1 MIQVSNDIHPGVTTI
16 RIDRPAVRN
25 ALDAAVA
32 VALTDAIQSA
42 DQDPNTKVIVLTG
55 TGNTF
60 SAGADL
66 AALQRLAS
74 ATFEDNLAD
83 SRTLAALFEAIYQAS
98 KPTVARVNGHA
109 IAGGCG
115 LAAVCD
121 FVVAEPGVKFGFTE
135 VRIGFVPAI
144 ISVYLLESFH
154 EAGIRRAFL
163 TGEVFD
169 TAHAKSMGLVSHVAE
184 PGGLDAATKEL
195 VTALGR
201 DASSAAVAETK
212 RLLRARH
219 AEDHATRLEDA
230 VQLNARARGTAEC
243 RAGVAAFLE
252 KSSFPWASEW
262 DANS

>member
-1 MIQVSNDIHPGVTTI
+1 MIQVSNEIHPGVTTI

-25 ALDAAVA
+25 ALDATVA
-32 VALTDAIQSA
+32 VALTDAIKSA

-74 ATFEDNLAD
+74 ASFEDNLTD
-83 SRTLAALFEAIYQAS
+83 SRTLAVLFEALYQANT
-98 KPTVARVNGHA
+98 PTVARVNGHA

-144 ISVYLLESFH
+144 ISVYLLESFP
-154 EAGIRRAFL
+154 EARIRRAFL

-169 TAHAKSMGLVSHVAE
+169 TAHARSIGLVSHVAE
-184 PGGLDAATKEL
+184 PGGLDDLTKEL

-201 DASSAAVAETK
+201 DASGAAVAETK
-212 RLLRARH
+212 RLLRGRH
-219 AEDHATRLEDA
+219 AQVHAARLEEA

-252 KSSFPWASEW
+252 KASFPWASDW